1 VHPLPGH
8 VMQPETASV
17 TNDLAMSRYDRV
29 SPRWAKSRASISPY
43 SNNKLAIVTLSP
55 CWLFNLLSTSYM
67 TNLKD
72 FFAKKPSVTDNSG
85 AVFPQPLSSTMNP
98 QQLLSRSL
106 LQSVHRV
113 LLPTSRPVARARL
126 KLKSRGAQW
135 ENGSCSL
142 DCCNLTTPTPA
153 RLHINKEDTSR
164 QWCRSRGG
172 GYIPPIIWVHPPNI
186 LDCNFARKVVKN
198 CQKQCNF

>member
-113 LLPTSRPVARARL
+113 LFPRL
-126 KLKSRGAQW
+126 LQL
-135 ENGSCSL
+135 NNTYSC
-142 DCCNLTTPTPA
+142 PPPHQQRRHFQA
-153 RLHINKEDTSR
+153 VVPIP
-164 QWCRSRGG
+164 G
-172 GYIPPIIWVHPPNI
+172 GYIPPIIWVHPPPPPQWGKRIGHYDFCQLRSYFNI
-186 LDCNFARKVVKN
+186 RLHNNSFSKCK
-198 CQKQCNF
+198 

>member
-113 LLPTSRPVARARL
+113 LFPRL
-126 KLKSRGAQW
+126 LQL
-135 ENGSCSL
+135 NNTYSC
-142 DCCNLTTPTPA
+142 PPPHQQRRHFQA
-153 RLHINKEDTSR
+153 VVPIP
-164 QWCRSRGG
+164 GG
-172 GYIPPIIWVHPPNI
+172 GIYPPNNLGSSPPI
-186 LDCNFARKVVKN
+186 F
-198 CQKQCNF
+198 